1 MKQFSETAEANLQK
15 LTPEELEVFNATL
28 CRVKQN
34 NHSLYEIVLVAMI
47 MAKKGYVEP
56 SDYQI
61 KIAIEGERQTFIN
74 LVEEA
79 IWLNKQQ

>member
-15 LTPEELEVFNATL
+15 LTPEELEVFNSTL

-34 NHSLYEIVLVAMI
+34 SNSLYEIVFVAMI
-47 MAKKGYVEP
+47 MAKKGYVDP

-79 IWLNKQQ
+79 IWLNKKQ

>member
-1 MKQFSETAEANLQK
+1 MKQFSETAEVHLQK
-15 LTPEELEVFNATL
+15 LTDEELVVFNSTL

-34 NHSLYEIVLVAMI
+34 SHSLYEIVSVAMI
-47 MAKKGYVEP
+47 MAQKGYLDP
-56 SDYQI
+56 SDYHI
-61 KIAIEGERQTFIN
+61 KIAMEGERQTFIN